1 MSSLALVLHQKGY
14 NVQGSDVEE
23 YFFTQRD
30 LEKSGVPILPFN
42 ADNID
47 KDMIVIAGN
56 AFPDT
61 HEEIARAIELGAEVI
76 RYHDF
81 IARFYRTVH
90 KHCCNRVTWEKQ
102 VRLVL
107 LAHVLS
113 GINPTSY
120 LIGDGTGH
128 GEPDADFFCI

>member
-1 MSSLALVLHQKGY
+1 
-14 NVQGSDVEE
+14 
-23 YFFTQRD
+23 
-30 LEKSGVPILPFN
+30 
-42 ADNID
+42 
-47 KDMIVIAGN
+47 MIVIAGN

-81 IARFYRTVH
+81 IARFIEPYTSIA
-90 KHCCNRVTWEKQ
+90 VTGSHGKTSTTG
-102 VRLVL
+102 L

-120 LIGDGTGH
+120 LIGMALATANQMLISLHLKRVSIAVISGLFTRLCDYD
-128 GEPDADFFCI
+128 EYRF